1 MRRAS
6 FWSGSTLGKKVDGE
20 RGGGRL
26 PGKGGGRL
34 PGRGGKGEK
43 GGGVERFGKIGKI
56 AGGGLKFAH
65 RNEAYLSVILVVL
78 IITVSLINP
87 KFLTAGNVFQ
97 ILKSYA
103 YTGILSIGFLFVL
116 IAGGLDISFTAVAAA
131 AQYVMALI
139 LVSRPELP
147 PLLVIFVP
155 LVIGVMLG
163 SFNAFIVHKLGAPSI
178 IVAIANLNIYYGVLQ
193 LVSGGQWIYDFPP
206 WFQRA
211 GRALVLRFTDSA
223 GTTAG
228 ISVLTA
234 VWIVLAAAA
243 HLILKHLRLGRR
255 LYALGGNLEAAHRGG
270 LNILGLRL
278 FAYGFLGFCAGS
290 AGIVHALNTQTVAPN
305 ALVGREFDVVAAVVL
320 GGAGIFGGTGTVG
333 GVMLGTGLIAVITNA
348 LTILKVE
355 AYWHQVFIGFVVLAG
370 ISITAVRTLLAGRR
384 ERTIDVG

>member
-1 MRRAS
+1 MRRTS
-6 FWSGSTLGKKVDGE
+6 FWSGSTLGEELDKKVDGK
-20 RGGGRL
+20 RGGVRFPGKI
-26 PGKGGGRL
+26 GKGGG
-34 PGRGGKGEK
+34 GGK
-43 GGGVERFGKIGKI
+43 FGKIGK
-56 AGGGLKFAH
+56 GGGVGLKFAH

-87 KFLTAGNVFQ
+87 RFLTAGNVFQ

-116 IAGGLDISFTAVAAA
+116 IAGGLDISFTAVATA

-147 PLLVIFVP
+147 PLLVILVP
-155 LVIGVMLG
+155 LVIGVILG

-193 LVSGGQWIYDFPP
+193 LVSGGQWMYDFPP

-243 HLILKHLRLGRR
+243 HLILGHLRLGRR

-270 LNILGLRL
+270 LNILALRI
-278 FAYGFLGFCAGS
+278 FAYGFLGFCAGL

>member
-6 FWSGSTLGKKVDGE
+6 FWSDSTLGKEVGGK
-20 RGGGRL
+20 RGGVRFPGKIGVRL
-26 PGKGGGRL
+26 PGKGG
-34 PGRGGKGEK
+34 K
-43 GGGVERFGKIGKI
+43 GGGGGRFGNIGKIGKGG
-56 AGGGLKFAH
+56 GGGLKFAH

-147 PLLVIFVP
+147 PLLVILVP

-211 GRALVLRFTDSA
+211 GRALVLQFTDSA